1 MAPFLWRNSNENEDT
16 VSHLWLGEEKTTS
29 PEDFTSKDYER
40 RSQNRSKTGRQ
51 KKACFSFGFCRKTEK
66 QQKTVNLR
74 FWLRVL
80 PSHSDKTLLPF
91 RNRRITGVTGFCRRD
106 ILERQ
111 TETAE
116 LLGLRGFADGTF
128 SNDRI
133 NTGRTGF
140 VVDREGRFCRS
151 LLYCYPIPPEG
162 AGKGGSSK

>member
-111 TETAE
+111 
-116 LLGLRGFADGTF
+116 
-128 SNDRI
+128 NDRI